1 VAVILVSF
9 LVAFVAG
16 VGPVVVYA
24 LIVWW
29 FDRYEKEPWPLL
41 LGAFLWG
48 AVPGTLLSLIAEF
61 VLDVPMRFVLG
72 EGLALQSV
80 RTALVAP
87 VVEEAVKGAAVLA
100 IFLWARTE
108 FDSVLDGIVYGS
120 LVGFGFAAVENVL
133 ATVGSAGEGG
143 LGAMMVVIFVRSFLY
158 GLSHALYTSLTGIG
172 LALARISRQ
181 AWQKVAWSLLG
192 VLLAMGG
199 HALHNGSIML
209 GVASGS
215 LIGPLLGLLA
225 EWMGVLV
232 LLTIMI
238 GATLQERG
246 WLVRELADE
255 VNAGIITAQQYAV
268 AVSYRK
274 RFAERVQALLSGRV
288 DCFLQLGRFHQAVTH
303 LAFRKHQLAA
313 LGDEGRNRREV
324 ERWRAEVT
332 AVRAQLEG
340 RGGGDVAASQD
351 PTGRGR

>member
-1 VAVILVSF
+1 MILVSL
-9 LVAFVAG
+9 LVALVAG
-16 VGPVVVYA
+16 VGPVVMYA

-48 AVPGTLLSLIAEF
+48 AAPATVLSVIIEF
-61 VLDVPMRFVLG
+61 VLDVPMQFVLG

-87 VVEEAVKGAAVLA
+87 VVEEIVKGAAVLA
-100 IFLWARTE
+100 VFLWVRRE

-133 ATVGSAGEGG
+133 ATVGSIGEGG
-143 LGAMMVVIFVRSFLY
+143 LQAMMMVIFLRSFLF

-172 LALARISRQ
+172 LALARSSRQ
-181 AWQKVAWSLLG
+181 AWLKVAWSLLG
-192 VLLAMGG
+192 LLLAMAA
-199 HALHNGSIML
+199 HALHNGSIMA

-225 EWMGVLV
+225 EWIGVLV
-232 LLTIMI
+232 LLAIVI

-246 WLVRELADE
+246 WLVRELALE
-255 VNAGIITAQQYAV
+255 VNAGTITAQQYAV
-268 AVSYRK
+268 AVSYWK
-274 RFAERVQALLSGRV
+274 RFAERAQALLSGQV
-288 DCFLQLGRFHQAVTH
+288 DRFLQLGRFHQAMTH

-313 LGDEGRNRREV
+313 LGDEGRNRGEV
-324 ERWRAEVT
+324 ERWRGAVA

-340 RGGGDVAASQD
+340 RRDNAGAATKG
-351 PTGRGR
+351 PPGPGRSG

>member
-1 VAVILVSF
+1 MILVSL
-9 LVAFVAG
+9 LVALVAG

-48 AVPGTLLSLIAEF
+48 AVPATLLSVIAEF
-61 VLDVPMRFVLG
+61 ILDVPLQFVLG

-87 VVEEAVKGAAVLA
+87 VVEEIVKGAAVLA
-100 IFLWARTE
+100 VFLWFRRE

-133 ATVGSAGEGG
+133 ATVGSMGEGG
-143 LGAMMVVIFVRSFLY
+143 LEAMMIVIFMRSFLF

-172 LALARISRQ
+172 LALARSSRQ
-181 AWQKVAWSLLG
+181 ASQKVVWPMLG
-192 VLLAMGG
+192 LLLAMGA
-199 HALHNGSIML
+199 HALHNGSIMA

-215 LIGPLLGLLA
+215 LIGPLLGLVA
-225 EWMGVLV
+225 EWIGVLV
-232 LLTIMI
+232 LLAIVI

-246 WLVRELADE
+246 WLVRGLADE
-255 VNAGIITAQQYAV
+255 VNAGTITAQQYVV
-268 AVSYRK
+268 AVSYWR
-274 RFAERVQALLSGRV
+274 RFAERARALLSGQADR
-288 DCFLQLGRFHQAVTH
+288 FLQLGRFHQAMTH

-313 LGDEGRNRREV
+313 LGDEGRNRVEV
-324 ERWRAEVT
+324 ERWRGEV
-332 AVRAQLEG
+332 AVVRVQLEG
-340 RGGGDVAASQD
+340 R
-351 PTGRGR
+351 RGNAGAGPKGPPGTVR